1 MTKKKQTPKKPAKP
15 AHPGAGRNGNV
26 IPPQYHFKPG
36 NKAAVG
42 HGRPRTISALRE
54 YIQELGAQPSGHQD
68 LTRLDVLLRQMYGSK
83 NAGDRANVLKYG
95 WGNVPQPIG
104 GSAELGPIQI
114 EAVEAFDYD
123 AAVAAIAARPDED
136 RTDAAQDYY
145 SGDGETLG

>member
-15 AHPGAGRNGNV
+15 AQPGAGRNGNV

-68 LTRLDVLLRQMYGSK
+68 LTRLDVLLRQMF
-83 NAGDRANVLKYG
+83 
-95 WGNVPQPIG
+95 G
-104 GSAELGPIQI
+104 GVGPLGVDPHTS
-114 EAVEAFDYD
+114 VNYCLD
-123 AAVAAIAARPDED
+123 
-136 RTDAAQDYY
+136 
-145 SGDGETLG
+145 S